1 MIWYNDL
8 NDGIILSTRIRLA
21 RNLEKTPFPAILK
34 KDERE
39 KITQTLSDSI
49 MKSNSTLSKDFK
61 LYKLNEM
68 SSTEKTAMAEEHL
81 ISLEMIKSNDGAV
94 LVNTDKTM
102 SIMLMEEDHIR
113 LQIIKGGYCLD
124 EALDLADKVDNVMEE
139 SLTYAFDEKFGYLT
153 ACPTNVG
160 TGLRA
165 SVMMHLPALV
175 MTGNIK
181 RVLQSFSGVGIAV
194 RGLYGEGTDAE
205 GALYQISNSVTLGL
219 SETEIIEKLK
229 TVVDRISE
237 MEKQARELLMKN
249 REDDLKD
256 KLMRS
261 YGILKYAVKIT
272 SQEAKNKLSE
282 VMLAQN
288 MGIIECNGQMTPLE
302 LIVKTAPSVI
312 SGEDSLTPDERD
324 KKRAEIIKENL

>member
-21 RNLEKTPFPAILK
+21 RNLDKTPFPAILK
-34 KDERE
+34 KEEKE
-39 KITQTLSDSI
+39 KITGVLADSI

-68 SSTEKTAMAEEHL
+68 SSAEKSAMAEEHL

-94 LVNTDKTM
+94 LVNNDKTM

-113 LQIIKGGYCLD
+113 LQIIKGGYCLS
-124 EALDLADKVDNVMEE
+124 EAFDLADKVDNVMEE

-175 MTGNIK
+175 MTGNIT

-229 TVVDRISE
+229 TVVERISE
-237 MEKQARELLMKN
+237 MEKQARELLMKKH
-249 REDDLKD
+249 EDDLKD

-261 YGILKYAVKIT
+261 YGILRYAVKIT
-272 SQEAKNKLSE
+272 SKEAKTMLSE

-288 MGIIECNGQMTPLE
+288 MGIIECDGKMTPLE

-312 SGEDSLTPDERD
+312 SGEDSLTPAERD
-324 KKRAEIIKENL
+324 KKRAEIIKDNL

>member
-21 RNLEKTPFPAILK
+21 RNLDKTPFPAILK
-34 KDERE
+34 KDEKE
-39 KITQTLSDSI
+39 KITETLSDSI

-61 LYKLNEM
+61 LYNLNEM
-68 SSTEKTAMAEEHL
+68 SPVEKTAMAEEHL

-124 EALDLADKVDNVMEE
+124 EAFDLADKVDNVMEE

-175 MTGNIK
+175 MTGNIT

-229 TVVDRISE
+229 TVVERISE
-237 MEKQARELLMKN
+237 MEKQAREYLMKN
-249 REDDLKD
+249 RADDLKD

-272 SQEAKNKLSE
+272 SKEAKTMLSE

-288 MGIIECNGQMTPLE
+288 MGIIECDGQMTPLE

>member
-21 RNLEKTPFPAILK
+21 RNLEKTPFPAIIK
-34 KDERE
+34 KDEKER
-39 KITQTLSDSI
+39 ITQTLSDSI

-68 SSTEKTAMAEEHL
+68 SPTEKTAMAEEHL
-81 ISLEMIKSNDGAV
+81 ISPQMIKSNDGAV

-124 EALDLADKVDNVMEE
+124 EAFDLADKVDNVMEE

-175 MTGNIK
+175 MTGNIT

-249 REDDLKD
+249 RADDLKD

-288 MGIIECNGQMTPLE
+288 MGIIECDGQMTPLE

>member
-1 MIWYNDL
+1 
-8 NDGIILSTRIRLA
+8 
-21 RNLEKTPFPAILK
+21 
-34 KDERE
+34 
-39 KITQTLSDSI
+39 
-49 MKSNSTLSKDFK
+49 
-61 LYKLNEM
+61 
-68 SSTEKTAMAEEHL
+68 
-81 ISLEMIKSNDGAV
+81 
-94 LVNTDKTM
+94 
-102 SIMLMEEDHIR
+102 MLMEEDHIR

-124 EALDLADKVDNVMEE
+124 EAYDLADKVDDVMEE

-160 TGLRA
+160 TGMRA

-175 MTGNIK
+175 MTGNIT

-219 SETEIIEKLK
+219 SEKEIIEKLK
-229 TVVDRISE
+229 TVVDRISD
-237 MEKQARELLMKN
+237 MERQARDLLIKN
-249 REDDLKD
+249 HEDNLRD

-272 SQEAKNKLSE
+272 SQEAKTMLSE

-288 MGIIECNGQMTPLE
+288 MGIISSDGKMTPLE
-302 LIVKTAPSVI
+302 LMIKTAPSVI
-312 SGEDSLTPDERD
+312 SGNNGLSPDERD

>member
-21 RNLEKTPFPAILK
+21 RNLDKTPFPAILK
-34 KDERE
+34 KDEKE
-39 KITQTLSDSI
+39 KITETLSDSI

-61 LYKLNEM
+61 LYNLNEM
-68 SSTEKTAMAEEHL
+68 SPVEKTAMAEEHL

-124 EALDLADKVDNVMEE
+124 EAFDLADKVDNVMEE

-175 MTGNIK
+175 MTGNIT

-229 TVVDRISE
+229 TVVERISE
-237 MEKQARELLMKN
+237 MEKQAREYLMKN
-249 REDDLKD
+249 RADDLKD

-272 SQEAKNKLSE
+272 SKEAKNKLSE

-288 MGIIECNGQMTPLE
+288 MGIIESDGKMTPLE
-302 LIVKTAPSVI
+302 LIVRTAPSVI
-312 SGEDSLTPDERD
+312 SGEESLTPDERD
-324 KKRAEIIKENL
+324 KKRAEFIKENL

>member
-21 RNLEKTPFPAILK
+21 RNLDKTPFPAILK
-34 KDERE
+34 KEEKE
-39 KITQTLSDSI
+39 KITGVLADSI

-61 LYKLNEM
+61 LYKLDEM
-68 SSTEKTAMAEEHL
+68 SPTEKTAMAEEHL

-94 LVNTDKTM
+94 LVNNDKTM

-113 LQIIKGGYCLD
+113 LQIIKGGYCLS
-124 EALDLADKVDNVMEE
+124 EAFDLADKVDNVMEE

-175 MTGNIK
+175 MTGNIT

-229 TVVDRISE
+229 TVVERISE
-237 MEKQARELLMKN
+237 MEKQARELLMKKH
-249 REDDLKD
+249 EDDLKD

-261 YGILKYAVKIT
+261 YGILRYAVKIT
-272 SQEAKNKLSE
+272 SKEAKTMLSE

-288 MGIIECNGQMTPLE
+288 MGIIECDGKMTPLE

-312 SGEDSLTPDERD
+312 SGEDSLTPEERD
-324 KKRAEIIKENL
+324 KKRAEIIKDNL

>member
-21 RNLEKTPFPAILK
+21 RNIEKTPFPSILK
-34 KDERE
+34 KEE
-39 KITQTLSDSI
+39 KEKVRGMLSDSI
-49 MKSNSTLSKDFK
+49 LKSNSTLSKDFELFK
-61 LYKLNEM
+61 LDEM
-68 SSTEKTAMAEEHL
+68 TAVEKSAMAEEHL
-81 ISLEMIKSNDGAV
+81 ISPQMIKDYEGAV
-94 LVNTDKTM
+94 LVNKDKTM

-124 EALDLADKVDNVMEE
+124 EAFDLADKVDNVMEE

-160 TGLRA
+160 TGMRA

-175 MTGNIK
+175 MTGNIT
-181 RVLQSFSGVGIAV
+181 RVLQSFSGMGIAV

-229 TVVDRISE
+229 TVVERISE
-237 MEKQARELLMKN
+237 MEKQAREMLMKN

-272 SQEAKNKLSE
+272 SKEAKTMLSE

-288 MGIIECNGQMTPLE
+288 MGIIDSDGKMTPLE
-302 LIVKTAPSVI
+302 LIIKTSPSVI
-312 SGEDSLTPDERD
+312 SGDGGLSPEERD
-324 KKRAEIIKENL
+324 KKRAELIRNNL

>member
-21 RNLEKTPFPAILK
+21 RNLDKTPFPAILK
-34 KDERE
+34 KDEKE
-39 KITQTLSDSI
+39 KITENLSDSI

-61 LYKLNEM
+61 LYNLNEM
-68 SSTEKTAMAEEHL
+68 SPVEKTAMAEEHL

-124 EALDLADKVDNVMEE
+124 EAFDLADKVDNVMEE

-175 MTGNIK
+175 MTGNIT

-229 TVVDRISE
+229 TVVERISE
-237 MEKQARELLMKN
+237 MEKQAREYLMKN
-249 REDDLKD
+249 RADDLKD

-272 SQEAKNKLSE
+272 SKEAKNKLSE

-288 MGIIECNGQMTPLE
+288 MGIIESDGKMTPLE
-302 LIVKTAPSVI
+302 LIVRTAPSVI
-312 SGEDSLTPDERD
+312 SGEESLTPDERD
-324 KKRAEIIKENL
+324 KKRAEFIKENL

>member
-21 RNLEKTPFPAILK
+21 RNIEKTPFPAILK
-34 KDERE
+34 KDEKE
-39 KITQTLSDSI
+39 KITDTLSDSI

-68 SSTEKTAMAEEHL
+68 SPVEKTAMAEEHL

-94 LVNTDKTM
+94 LVNNNKTM

-124 EALDLADKVDNVMEE
+124 EAFDLADKVDNVMEE
-139 SLTYAFDEKFGYLT
+139 SLTYAFDEKFGYLA

-175 MTGNIK
+175 MTGNIT

-229 TVVDRISE
+229 TVVERISE

-249 REDDLKD
+249 RADDLKD

-272 SQEAKNKLSE
+272 SKEAKNKLSE

-288 MGIIECNGQMTPLE
+288 MGIIECDGQMTPLE

-312 SGEDSLTPDERD
+312 ACEDSLTPDERD

>member
-34 KDERE
+34 KDEKE

-49 MKSNSTLSKDFK
+49 MKSNSTLSKEFN

-68 SSTEKTAMAEEHL
+68 SPTEKTAMAEEHL

-94 LVNTDKTM
+94 LVNNDKTM

-124 EALDLADKVDNVMEE
+124 EAFDLADKVDNVMEE
-139 SLTYAFDEKFGYLT
+139 SLTYAFDDKFGYLT

-175 MTGNIK
+175 MTGNIT

-237 MEKQARELLMKN
+237 MEKQARDLLLKN
-249 REDDLKD
+249 RTDDLKD

-272 SQEAKNKLSE
+272 SKEAKNKLSE

-288 MGIIECNGQMTPLE
+288 MGIIECDGKMTPLE

-324 KKRAEIIKENL
+324 KKRAELIKENL

>member
-21 RNLEKTPFPAILK
+21 RNIEKTPFPSILK
-34 KDERE
+34 KEE
-39 KITQTLSDSI
+39 KEKVRGVLSDSI
-49 MKSNSTLSKDFK
+49 LKSNSTLSKDFELFK
-61 LYKLNEM
+61 LDEM
-68 SSTEKTAMAEEHL
+68 TAVEKSAMAEEHL
-81 ISLEMIKSNDGAV
+81 ISPQMIKDNEGAV
-94 LVNTDKTM
+94 LVNKDKTM

-124 EALDLADKVDNVMEE
+124 EAFDLADKVDNVMEE

-160 TGLRA
+160 TGMRA
-165 SVMMHLPALV
+165 SVMMHLGALV
-175 MTGNIK
+175 MTGNIT
-181 RVLQSFSGVGIAV
+181 RVLQSFSGMGIAV

-229 TVVDRISE
+229 TVVERISE
-237 MEKQARELLMKN
+237 MEKQARKMLMKN

-272 SQEAKNKLSE
+272 SKEAKTMLSE

-288 MGIIECNGQMTPLE
+288 MGIIDSDGKMTPLE
-302 LIVKTAPSVI
+302 LIIKTSPSVI
-312 SGEDSLTPDERD
+312 SGDGGLSPEERD
-324 KKRAEIIKENL
+324 KKRAELIRNNL

>member
-34 KDERE
+34 KDEKER
-39 KITQTLSDSI
+39 ITQTLSDSI
-49 MKSNSTLSKDFK
+49 MKSNSTLSKEFN

-68 SSTEKTAMAEEHL
+68 SPTEKTAMAEEHL

-124 EALDLADKVDNVMEE
+124 KAFDLADKVDNVMEE

-175 MTGNIK
+175 MTGNIT

-237 MEKQARELLMKN
+237 MEKQARDLLLKN
-249 REDDLKD
+249 RADDLKD

-272 SQEAKNKLSE
+272 SKEAKNKLSE

-288 MGIIECNGQMTPLE
+288 MGIIECDGQMTPLE

>member
-21 RNLEKTPFPAILK
+21 RNLDKTPFPAILK
-34 KDERE
+34 KDEKE
-39 KITQTLSDSI
+39 KITETLSDSI

-61 LYKLNEM
+61 LYNLNEM
-68 SSTEKTAMAEEHL
+68 SPVEKTAMAEEHL

-124 EALDLADKVDNVMEE
+124 EAFDLADKVDNVMEE

-175 MTGNIK
+175 MTGNIT

-229 TVVDRISE
+229 TVVERISE
-237 MEKQARELLMKN
+237 MEKQAREYLMKN

-272 SQEAKNKLSE
+272 SKEAKNKLSE

-288 MGIIECNGQMTPLE
+288 MGIIESDGKMTPLE
-302 LIVKTAPSVI
+302 LIVRTAPSVI
-312 SGEDSLTPDERD
+312 SGEESLTPDERD
-324 KKRAEIIKENL
+324 KKRAEFIKENL

>member
-8 NDGIILSTRIRLA
+8 NDGIILSTRVRLA
-21 RNLEKTPFPAILK
+21 RNIEKTPFPSMLK
-34 KDERE
+34 SDEKE
-39 KITQTLSDSI
+39 KITETLSDSI
-49 MKSNSTLSKDFK
+49 LKSNSTLSKDFK
-61 LYKLNEM
+61 GYNLKEM
-68 SSTEKTAMAEEHL
+68 STIEKTAMAEEHL
-81 ISLEMIKSNDGAV
+81 ISPQMIKANDGAV
-94 LVNTDKTM
+94 LVNKDKTM

-124 EALDLADKVDNVMEE
+124 DAFDLADKVDNVMEE
-139 SLTYAFDEKFGYLT
+139 SINYAFDEKFGYIT

-175 MTGNIK
+175 MTGNIT
-181 RVLQSFSGVGIAV
+181 RVLQSFSGMGIAV

-229 TVVDRISE
+229 TVVDKISD
-237 MEKQARELLMKN
+237 MEKQAREILLKN

-256 KLMRS
+256 KIMRS

-272 SQEAKNKLSE
+272 SKEAKTMLSE

-288 MGIIECNGQMTPLE
+288 VGIIKCDGKMTPLE
-302 LIVKTAPSVI
+302 LIIKTAPSVI
-312 SGEDSLTPDERD
+312 SGENGLSPEERD
-324 KKRAEIIKENL
+324 KKRAEIIKNNL